1 MTVAELIERLGTF
14 DPAREVRIAQPT
26 HNYWRETGTAPVD
39 GVAVEIIQ
47 QDGVIVDEDDTETST
62 ALVIHG

>member
-14 DPAREVRIAQPT
+14 DPAREVLIAQPT
-26 HNYWRETGTAPVD
+26 HNYWRETGTASVY
-39 GVAVEIIQ
+39 GLSVEIIQ
-47 QDGVIVDEDDTETST
+47 QDGVIVNEDDTETST

>member
-1 MTVAELIERLGTF
+1 
-14 DPAREVRIAQPT
+14 VRIAQPT

-47 QDGVIVDEDDTETST
+47 QDGVIVNEDDTETST